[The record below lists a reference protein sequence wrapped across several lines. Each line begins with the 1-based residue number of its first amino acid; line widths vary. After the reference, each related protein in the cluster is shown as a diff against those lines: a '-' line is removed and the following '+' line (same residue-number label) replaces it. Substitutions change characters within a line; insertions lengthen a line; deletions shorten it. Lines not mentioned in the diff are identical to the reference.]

1 MNVLVT
7 YWSQTGNTR
16 KIAQTIFDAIN
27 CNKELKTFED
37 VESLDGFD
45 LAFIGFPIMQFGP
58 AKSAM
63 TFIKS
68 HAEGQNIALFVTH
81 AMPTESKDPRQ
92 QTMLENEL
100 EKCRQICTHAK
111 LLGMYHCQG
120 ELSEPLAHELKDS
133 EIPMLM
139 EFAGMQPSTKGH
151 PSREEVE
158 MAKEFAKEMIM
169 KI

>member
-27 CNKELKTFED
+27 CNKELKTFEEVD
-37 VESLDGFD
+37 ALDGFD
-45 LAFIGFPIMQFGP
+45 LTFIGFPIMQFGP

-100 EKCRQICTHAK
+100 ENLTDHGNRSLARRR
-111 LLGMYHCQG
+111 LG
-120 ELSEPLAHELKDS
+120 
-133 EIPMLM
+133 
-139 EFAGMQPSTKGH
+139 
-151 PSREEVE
+151 
-158 MAKEFAKEMIM
+158 
-169 KI
+169 